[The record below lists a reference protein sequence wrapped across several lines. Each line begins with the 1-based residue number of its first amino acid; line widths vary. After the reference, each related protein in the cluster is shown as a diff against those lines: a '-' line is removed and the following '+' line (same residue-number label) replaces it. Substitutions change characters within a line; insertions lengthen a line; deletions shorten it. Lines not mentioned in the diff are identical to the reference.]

1 MGAFGLAAGH
11 CSGSHVRFLVAR
23 CPRAK
28 LSAPV
33 LFQENWRR
41 ASSSAFLAEKPLRL
55 RDARPRRRQM
65 GLRLWLPPRGHLLQ
79 SDFLPNLASCSARG
93 GETHRQGP
101 CHEHIPAATPLIL
114 NVLELEVYLFKK
126 KACTHSGC
134 GHCGSSCITRPF
146 RRRCRRGCVSC
157 ELDLFPNTS
166 VLVFN
171 LYVDSHLLWIKKH
184 CFESTSQR
192 VSLLL
197 ILGGLGALAVVG
209 G

>member
-11 CSGSHVRFLVAR
+11 CSGSHVCFLVAR

-55 RDARPRRRQM
+55 RDARPRRRQT
-65 GLRLWLPPRGHLLQ
+65 GLRLWLPLRGHLLQ

-101 CHEHIPAATPLIL
+101 CHEHTPAATPLIL

-126 KACTHSGC
+126 KSVHTQWLRASRVLLHHPTLPSALPEGLRFVRA
-134 GHCGSSCITRPF
+134 GSFS
-146 RRRCRRGCVSC
+146 
-157 ELDLFPNTS
+157 
-166 VLVFN
+166 
-171 LYVDSHLLWIKKH
+171 
-184 CFESTSQR
+184 
-192 VSLLL
+192 
-197 ILGGLGALAVVG
+197 
-209 G
+209 